1 MSTCMKWLLVLCVP
15 LGRCLAKR
23 QGEGKG
29 WWENRCMQMP
39 EAETVLSSFRKA
51 GAEVD
56 RTVAYLKT
64 LVTRFLSVRGRKLY
78 SLRLCAPPFQGFV
91 LFL

>member
-1 MSTCMKWLLVLCVP
+1 MSTCMKWLMVLCVP
-15 LGRCLAKR
+15 LGKFLAKR

-29 WWENRCMQMP
+29 WQENGCMQMLK
-39 EAETVLSSFRKA
+39 AETVLSSLSKA
-51 GAEVD
+51 GAEVE
-56 RTVAYLKT
+56 RTVAYLKA

-78 SLRLCAPPFQGFV
+78 SLPLCAPPFQGFV